1 MTSPILCEGLASQA
15 LLWQICAGMGLP
27 NYFFSDSWVVG
38 FLEGLIIA
46 ERRIT
51 ETSFAVGFKPFLDRL
66 GRMAGRQC
74 ARSTCRV

>member
-1 MTSPILCEGLASQA
+1 
-15 LLWQICAGMGLP
+15 MGLP
-27 NYFFSDSWVVG
+27 NHFFSDSWVVG

-66 GRMAGRQC
+66 GRKAGATMCPLYVSGLIRN
-74 ARSTCRV
+74 